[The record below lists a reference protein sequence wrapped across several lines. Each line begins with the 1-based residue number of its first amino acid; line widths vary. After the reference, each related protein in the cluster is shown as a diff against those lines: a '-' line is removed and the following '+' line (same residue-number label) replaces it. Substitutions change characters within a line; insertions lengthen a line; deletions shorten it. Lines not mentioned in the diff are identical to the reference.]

1 MYTILYTI
9 YNNYSNIMLTLY
21 TLINH
26 PQVRIDEDLRS
37 NFRLDSSPV
46 LPYRA
51 NYAQETKQ
59 YSSARSPSKCG
70 PRAKQV
76 GECRAPHSS
85 LASAWDWD
93 LSQV

>member
-1 MYTILYTI
+1 
-9 YNNYSNIMLTLY
+9 MLTLY

-51 NYAQETKQ
+51 NYMHRKP
-59 YSSARSPSKCG
+59 SSTAVRARRQNVVPVRNRLG
-70 PRAKQV
+70 NAEHHTVLWRV
-76 GECRAPHSS
+76 HGIGT
-85 LASAWDWD
+85 
-93 LSQV
+93 